1 MKHIKRTTTT
11 SAVTGGAG
19 GTGAGSGHND
29 DDYDEDAEGDGA
41 VTHTGDDIY
50 VTVDNQRKMREKIT
64 ILETELLRALDQC
77 QEQHQRVEVLE
88 EEKKGLVEKLD
99 TLRNMT
105 GDGSGDAGGL
115 TVNAATVNDMIQ
127 KQLKLQHHS
136 HSSSTTTAHPPT
148 PADTSLIADLKLEIS
163 RKSTEII
170 DLKHSLNHL
179 TSELTTLRDTYNKQV
194 IYEQTRNTQLLSELT
209 VLRREV
215 DKPMTPHMQQFMVRG
230 CL

>member
-1 MKHIKRTTTT
+1 
-11 SAVTGGAG
+11 
-19 GTGAGSGHND
+19 
-29 DDYDEDAEGDGA
+29 
-41 VTHTGDDIY
+41 
-50 VTVDNQRKMREKIT
+50 MREKIT

-77 QEQHQRVEVLE
+77 QEQHQRVEALE
-88 EEKKGLVEKLD
+88 EEKKGLIEKLD
-99 TLRNMT
+99 TLRIMT
-105 GDGSGDAGGL
+105 GDGSGDADGL
-115 TVNAATVNDMIQ
+115 TMNAATVNDMIQ
-127 KQLKLQHHS
+127 EQLNLQHQHS
-136 HSSSTTTAHPPT
+136 HPSSHLSSTTTTTTHPPPPN

-209 VLRREV
+209 ALRREV